1 MIKELRMYL
10 CTFSFLRNLIL
21 MIICKDHHW
30 ILQLNTVYCRCGFHI
45 IILEI
50 FNYLSVYVF
59 IYIYV
64 EDILNL
70 SIS

>member
-1 MIKELRMYL
+1 
-10 CTFSFLRNLIL
+10 

-30 ILQLNTVYCRCGFHI
+30 ILQLNTVYCKCGFHI